1 MNPSNARAQSVYRV
15 WDLLMGLANDTKMS
29 RDVRREATWLLRH
42 YPYARNAN
50 LIFPLPPGT
59 GEQGEATSRP
69 ER

>member
-29 RDVRREATWLLRH
+29 RDVRREASWLLRN
-42 YPYARNAN
+42 YPYARDAN
-50 LIFPLPPGT
+50 LILPLPPGA
-59 GEQGEATSRP
+59 GEQGEATTRP